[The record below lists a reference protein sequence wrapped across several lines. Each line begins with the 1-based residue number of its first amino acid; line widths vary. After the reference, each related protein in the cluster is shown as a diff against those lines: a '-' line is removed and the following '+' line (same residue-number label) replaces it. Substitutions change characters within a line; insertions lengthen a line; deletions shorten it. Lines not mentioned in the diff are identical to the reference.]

1 MVKLTNEFLSDFKKL
16 LEKHNVELSASD
28 SYNNEEEWCG
38 VDVVFSTK
46 DSESESL
53 PIYIDDMIEFSK
65 ILNRF

>member
-1 MVKLTNEFLSDFKKL
+1 MVRLTNEFLSDFKKL
-16 LEKHNVELSASD
+16 LEKHNVELSAAD
-28 SYNNEEEWCG
+28 SYDGNDEWCG

-46 DSESESL
+46 DSDSESL